1 MKKEN
6 SMETLLNFQAYLT
19 NRDRSPKTVHG
30 YGSDLRQFEKW
41 LGRPLE
47 SMTNADV
54 RMYRDYLFEKG
65 ASANTISRHLA
76 SLASFGMWG
85 ETRGG
90 LFAENPAL
98 HVEQVEVSMLA
109 PRWLTKVQKK
119 RLLNVIEEDAR
130 KAKEKYPRLW
140 LLRFRDAVMVRFL
153 LHTGLRVGEL
163 CDLRLSDLTL
173 GERKGSVLVRRG
185 KGRKQ
190 RVVMLMNETRKD
202 LAEWLKVRPPVL
214 SDCLFVGQVGDEIQP
229 RLVQRVVQRYAEAA
243 EIEDLTPHVLRHTF
257 ARSLLDSGATPFEV
271 AKLLGHSSLD
281 STMRYTQPSEED
293 LRNAVERL
301 GEG

>member
-1 MKKEN
+1 MN
-6 SMETLLNFQAYLT
+6 SIEQFQAYLAA
-19 NRDRSPKTVHG
+19 RDRSPKTMHG
-30 YGSDLRQFEKW
+30 YGSDLKQFEKW

-54 RMYRDYLFEKG
+54 RAYRDHLFEVG

-98 HVEQVEVSMLA
+98 HVEQVEVSILA
-109 PRWLTKVQKK
+109 PRWLNKGQKRK
-119 RLLNVIEEDAR
+119 LLQAVEEDAR
-130 KAKEKYPRLW
+130 KAKERYPRLW

-163 CDLRLSDLTL
+163 CDLRLSDLML

-190 RVVMLMNETRKD
+190 RIVMLMNETRKD
-202 LAEWLKVRPPVL
+202 LAEWLKVRPPVS
-214 SDCLFVGQVGDEIQP
+214 SDCLFVGQVGEAIQP
-229 RLVQRVVQRYAEAA
+229 RLVQRVVQRYAESA

-281 STMRYTQPSEED
+281 STARYAQPSEED

-301 GEG
+301 REE

>member
-1 MKKEN
+1 MN
-6 SMETLLNFQAYLT
+6 SIEQFQAYLSA
-19 NRDRSPKTVHG
+19 RHRSPKTVHG
-30 YGSDLRQFEKW
+30 YASDLRQFEKW
-41 LGRPLE
+41 MGCPLE

-54 RMYRDYLFEKG
+54 RAYRDHLFEVG

-76 SLASFGMWG
+76 SLASFGHWG

-98 HVEQVEVSMLA
+98 YVEKVELSMLA
-109 PRWLTKVQKK
+109 PRWLDKAQKR
-119 RLLNVIEEDAR
+119 RLLSVIEEDAR
-130 KAKEKYPRLW
+130 TARERYPRLW

-153 LHTGLRVGEL
+153 LNTGLRVGEL
-163 CDLRLSDLTL
+163 CDLRISDITL

-190 RVVMLMNETRKD
+190 RNVMLMNETRKE
-202 LAEWLKVRPPVL
+202 LAEWLKVRPRVP
-214 SDCLFVGQVGDEIQP
+214 SDCFFIGQVGEAIQP

-281 STMRYTQPSEED
+281 STARYTQPSEED
-293 LRNAVERL
+293 LINAVERL
-301 GEG
+301 GVE

>member
-1 MKKEN
+1 
-6 SMETLLNFQAYLT
+6 METLLNFQAYLT

-30 YGSDLRQFEKW
+30 YGSDLKQFEKW

-54 RMYRDYLFEKG
+54 RAYRDHLFERG

-85 ETRGG
+85 EMRGG

-109 PRWLTKVQKK
+109 PRWLTRTQKRK
-119 RLLNVIEEDAR
+119 LLQVIEEDTR
-130 KAKEKYPRLW
+130 MAKEKYPRLW

-173 GERKGSVLVRRG
+173 GERKGSALVRRG

-190 RVVMLMNETRKD
+190 RIVMLMNDTRKD
-202 LAEWLKVRPPVL
+202 LAEWLKVRPPVS
-214 SDCLFVGQVGDEIQP
+214 SDCLFVGQVGEAIQP

-271 AKLLGHSSLD
+271 VTCFSFCVQQK
-281 STMRYTQPSEED
+281 
-293 LRNAVERL
+293 
-301 GEG
+301 

>member
-1 MKKEN
+1 MDAV
-6 SMETLLNFQAYLT
+6 LNQFQTYLM
-19 NRDRSPKTVHG
+19 NRDRSLKTVHG
-30 YGSDLRQFEKW
+30 YGSDLKQFEKW
-41 LGRPLE
+41 MGRPIE
-47 SMTNADV
+47 MMTNADV
-54 RMYRDYLFEKG
+54 RAYRDYLFEKG

-98 HVEQVEVSMLA
+98 YIEKVELSMLA
-109 PRWLTKVQKK
+109 PRWLDKHQKRK
-119 RLLNVIEEDAR
+119 LLSVIEEDAR
-130 KAKEKYPRLW
+130 KAKERFPRLW
-140 LLRFRDAVMVRFL
+140 LLRYRDAVMVRFL
-153 LHTGLRVGEL
+153 LNTGLRVGEL
-163 CDLRLSDLTL
+163 CDLRISDITL

-190 RVVMLMNETRKD
+190 RIVMLMNETRKD
-202 LAEWLKVRPPVL
+202 LAEWLKIRPRVQ
-214 SDCLFVGQVGDEIQP
+214 SDCFFIGQVGEAIQP

-293 LRNAVERL
+293 LRSAVERL
-301 GEG
+301 GEE

>member
-1 MKKEN
+1 
-6 SMETLLNFQAYLT
+6 
-19 NRDRSPKTVHG
+19 
-30 YGSDLRQFEKW
+30 
-41 LGRPLE
+41 
-47 SMTNADV
+47 MTNADV
-54 RMYRDYLFEKG
+54 RAYRDHLFERG

-109 PRWLTKVQKK
+109 PRWLTRTQKRK
-119 RLLNVIEEDAR
+119 LLQVIEEDAR

-173 GERKGSVLVRRG
+173 GERKGSALVRRG

-190 RVVMLMNETRKD
+190 RIVMLMNDTRKD
-202 LAEWLKVRPPVL
+202 LAEWLKVRPPVS
-214 SDCLFVGQVGDEIQP
+214 SDCLFVGQVGEAIQP
-229 RLVQRVVQRYAEAA
+229 RLVQRVVQRYAESA

-281 STMRYTQPSEED
+281 STARYAQPSEED

-301 GEG
+301 GEE

>member
-1 MKKEN
+1 MDAV
-6 SMETLLNFQAYLT
+6 LNQFQTYLM

-30 YGSDLRQFEKW
+30 YSNDLMQFAKW
-41 LGRPLE
+41 MARPLE
-47 SMTNADV
+47 STTAADV
-54 RMYRDYLFEKG
+54 RAYRDHLFEVG

-76 SLASFGMWG
+76 SLASFGHWG

-98 HVEQVEVSMLA
+98 YIEKVELSMLA
-109 PRWLTKVQKK
+109 PRWLDKAQKRK
-119 RLLNVIEEDAR
+119 LLSVIEEDAR
-130 KAKEKYPRLW
+130 SAKERFPRLW
-140 LLRFRDAVMVRFL
+140 LLRYRDAVMVRFL

-163 CDLRLSDLTL
+163 CDLRISDITL

-190 RVVMLMNETRKD
+190 RIVMLMNETRKD
-202 LAEWLKVRPPVL
+202 LTEWLKIRPRVQ
-214 SDCLFVGQVGDEIQP
+214 SDCFFIGQVGEAIQP

-281 STMRYTQPSEED
+281 STARYTQPSEED
-293 LRNAVERL
+293 LMNAVERL
-301 GEG
+301 GEE

>member
-1 MKKEN
+1 MN
-6 SMETLLNFQAYLT
+6 NIGQFQEYLMS
-19 NRDRSPKTVHG
+19 RDRSPKTVHG

-54 RMYRDYLFEKG
+54 RAYRDHLFEVG

-109 PRWLTKVQKK
+109 PRWLNKGQKRK
-119 RLLNVIEEDAR
+119 LLQVIEEDAR
-130 KAKEKYPRLW
+130 KAKERYPRLW

-190 RVVMLMNETRKD
+190 RIVMLMNETRKD
-202 LAEWLKVRPPVL
+202 LAEWLKVRPPVS
-214 SDCLFVGQVGDEIQP
+214 SDCLFVGQVGEAIQP
-229 RLVQRVVQRYAEAA
+229 RLVQRVVQRYAESA

-281 STMRYTQPSEED
+281 STARYAQPSEED
-293 LRNAVERL
+293 LRNAIERL
-301 GEG
+301 GVE